1 VPEKLAD
8 DLQDWLWKSADGNQD
23 AGLPGGEA
31 ASAPSRS
38 AFVIDDEEGICK
50 FIAMTLANWGVEAES
65 FHTAEQALEALE
77 RRIPAIIFLDIALK
91 KSDAIDVIRGLGD
104 RGYGGVV
111 QIMSG
116 SNPTLLDDV
125 RRIGVRHGLKMRPPL
140 QKPFRIEAVR
150 QAFNGAQLDQKP
162 AAVSNID
169 TVNLEEALANDWLE
183 LWYQPKIDLR
193 TRLFAGAEGL
203 IRCRHPVHGVLTP
216 ASFLPE
222 ASEKGLLALTEYV
235 VLAALRDWE
244 VIAALGVYPHIAVNT
259 SLGALASLHLPTLI
273 REHRPKD
280 EKWPGLILEVTEN
293 DVAKDIALAHEIATQ
308 LRIYGITF
316 AIDDFGEGYSSFA
329 RLRELPFGELKL
341 DRSFVNNCAHD
352 AQNAGIC
359 QAIIEL
365 AHQFGAVAVAEGI
378 ENAADLKAIQTMG
391 CDIGQGFFFARA
403 MPKSQF
409 IPLLRDRALRKRAS

>member
-1 VPEKLAD
+1 MPEKLAD

-23 AGLPGGEA
+23 AGLPGEET

-91 KSDAIDVIRGLGD
+91 KSDAIDVIRGLGE

-169 TVNLEEALANDWLE
+169 TVNLDEALANDWLE